1 MEKFKCL
8 FSIGIFGALG
18 GISRYL
24 IGLQLNYCGDLLVNL
39 LGCFLLGFLTYF
51 WLNFHEVANW
61 LSLGLGTGFVGSF
74 TTFSSFCLD
83 NLKLLLAG
91 QNLALL
97 FYLLISIAGGWIA
110 ALVGIKTGTRMGQR
124 LNQSEGDD
132 D

>member
-18 GISRYL
+18 GICRYL
-24 IGLQLNYCGDLLVNL
+24 IGLQLDYRGDLLVNL

-51 WLNFHEVANW
+51 WLNFREIANW

-83 NLKLLLAG
+83 NIKLLLAG

-97 FYLLISIAGGWIA
+97 LYLLISIAGGWIA
-110 ALVGIKTGTRMGQR
+110 ALIGIKAGTEIGRR
-124 LNQSEGDD
+124 FSQSGEEDD
-132 D
+132 